1 MSVERRGPA
10 VCSDSNKKEGKGGM
24 TKTPISLQD
33 LRRSLYVKA
42 KAEPTWRFWGLYV
55 HVCKMETLQEAYW
68 MAKRNDGA
76 PGIDGVTFEAI
87 EESGRE
93 SFLKQIQ
100 DELVEHTYQPM
111 RVRKK
116 EIPKDGGNKVR
127 VLSIPSIRD
136 RVVQGAL
143 KLILEPIFEADF
155 QSGSYGYRPKRTA
168 QEAVLQVDQ
177 AIMEEKTRIIDLD
190 LRAYFDNVQHYL
202 LLAKVARRVQD
213 ARVMKLLNLILKS
226 TGKKGVP
233 QGGVISPLLSNVYLN
248 EVDRMLEKAMATTR
262 RGKYTHVQYAR
273 FADDMVILIDSHPR
287 NDWLM
292 RAVDK
297 RLREELAKLRV
308 EINEDK
314 SRTIDLRKGGSFA
327 FLGFEYRLV
336 LGRNKKWRPQFVP
349 KMKKRTALFAKLREV
364 FRQHV
369 SQPVDEVVKMITP
382 ILRGWVNY
390 FRIGQSGRCFS
401 KIRDWVEMKIRRHL
415 MRSRLRKGKG
425 WKRWSREWLYRVLG
439 LYNDYRLRRPAL
451 AKAAP
456 VPQGV

>member
-1 MSVERRGPA
+1 MAVERRGPA
-10 VCSDSNKKEGKGGM
+10 VGSDSNKKEGKGGM

-68 MAKRNDGA
+68 MAKSNDGA

-100 DELVEHTYQPM
+100 DELVQHTYQPM

-127 VLSIPSIRD
+127 VLSIPTIRD

-168 QEAVLQVDQ
+168 QEAVLRVDK
-177 AIMEEKTRIIDLD
+177 AIMEGKTRIIDLD

-213 ARVMKLLNLILKS
+213 AMVMKLLNRILKS

-233 QGGVISPLLSNVYLN
+233 QGGVVSPLLSNLYLT
-248 EVDRMLEKAMATTR
+248 EVDRMLERAIATTR

-297 RLREELAKLRV
+297 RLREELATLRV
-308 EINEDK
+308 EVNEDK
-314 SRTIDLRKGGSFA
+314 SRKIDLRKGESFA
-327 FLGFEYRLV
+327 FLGFEYRRV
-336 LGRNKKWRPQFVP
+336 LGRNQKWRPQFVP
-349 KMKKRTALFAKLREV
+349 KMTKRTALFAKLREV

-369 SQPVDEVVKMITP
+369 SQPVGEVIEEINP

-390 FRIGQSGRCFS
+390 YRIGHSGRCFS
-401 KIRDWVEMKIRRHL
+401 KIRDWVETKIRRHL
-415 MRSRLRKGKG
+415 MRSRLRKGYG
-425 WKRWSREWLYRVLG
+425 WKRWSSEWIYSRLG
-439 LYNDYRLRRPAL
+439 LYSDYRLRRPAL
-451 AKAAP
+451 TKAVP
-456 VPQGV
+456 VLDGA